1 MDRILNALADI
12 TLLGMIFLLLV
23 AMTVQLM
30 EDGLLQLNS
39 PLLIAG
45 FAVVAILL
53 LAIVDRKEWPIIVL
67 ALAINAL
74 ILIIA
79 WIIVTHK

>member
-45 FAVVAILL
+45 FVVVAILL